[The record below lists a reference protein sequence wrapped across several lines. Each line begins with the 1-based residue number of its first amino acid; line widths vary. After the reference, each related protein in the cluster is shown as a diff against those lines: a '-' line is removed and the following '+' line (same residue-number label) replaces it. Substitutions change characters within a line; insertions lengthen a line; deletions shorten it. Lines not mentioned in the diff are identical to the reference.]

1 MHVRC
6 NSVKHSIFSW
16 MNFYL
21 RMNRITLNTDW
32 RLCVGMFNLAY
43 GPYLLDYFDSQ
54 IEYPMNFDS
63 FPGTFYLFRY
73 YKYS

>member
-1 MHVRC
+1 
-6 NSVKHSIFSW
+6 
-16 MNFYL
+16 
-21 RMNRITLNTDW
+21 MNRITLNTDW

-43 GPYLLDYFDSQ
+43 GPHLLDYFDSQ

-63 FPGTFYLFRY
+63 FQGTFQLFRY